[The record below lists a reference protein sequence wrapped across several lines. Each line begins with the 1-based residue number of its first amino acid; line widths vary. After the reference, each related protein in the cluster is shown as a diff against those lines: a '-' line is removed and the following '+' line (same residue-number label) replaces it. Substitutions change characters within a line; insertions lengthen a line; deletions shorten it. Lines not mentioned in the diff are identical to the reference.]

1 MNEPHGSA
9 DAAARGWRSEILRE
23 FTPGVTRL
31 TVVDDPDGLLG
42 EPGIVEAL
50 RARGFE
56 VVSLNDRI
64 AFRFFYESRYR
75 SRRDRGAV
83 ADVVA
88 VLTTGE
94 AHERAVPYDVWRAGR
109 RLSLSLGALFPK
121 LSWPVVN
128 ALDRSDL
135 DALHAAQ
142 TQEPPAE
149 PLGESATRKFVLRH
163 VFGIAPETIRQA
175 SDLLDT
181 LLRLHYRR
189 RRLPRD
195 LERHLV
201 EALQRKPAFGP
212 WPLARLIPD
221 RDAFFAFLQ
230 ERWPIFLDRLTAG
243 ADAVRETPPAYAR
256 AFSGPAELPFDHPDV
271 RVYVDNL
278 FLEGT
283 LRPVAHPRGRE
294 VAEPWARAGVAIDPR
309 ADRRRRLDGLLK
321 SVEASLPGDGARHYD
336 WLDFAPR
343 WAQVNALVFDP
354 DADPAGE
361 DARARHAR
369 IRDRIDERFT
379 AWLRRRFEA
388 LHNLPPSMPVM
399 IHHVP
404 RALARHV
411 HESADGKVALVVM
424 DGLAFDQWV
433 AVRAAL
439 AEQRPGLR
447 FREDSLFAWIP
458 TLTTVS
464 RQACFTGR
472 LPRYFPA
479 SIDSTAREPAAWRR
493 FWGDEGLDAA
503 RVVYAKNLRE
513 PSDVETVAELVS
525 RPRVRVAGL
534 VVDAVD
540 RIMHGMKLGSAG
552 MHNQVRQWTRGGALV
567 RLLDILFDRG
577 FEVFLTSDHGNV
589 ETTGCGA
596 PREGSVA
603 DLPGRRVRVFSD
615 PALRARVAKRF
626 PGALAWPATGLPED
640 YLALLAPARRS
651 FVRESERPVA
661 HGGVTLEEVVV
672 PFVAIER
679 SGLTS
684 VAASAGPQDA
694 APPAPRRGAQAGPV
708 SASRSAESTGGA
720 VEREQPA
727 ARPSGR
733 IAEPVAPPASV
744 VPVSARGR
752 PVAVDAP
759 AGPENAAPAVEDGR
773 T

>member
-1 MNEPHGSA
+1 MNGPEGST
-9 DAAARGWRSEILRE
+9 DTAAAGWRDEILRE
-23 FTPGVTRL
+23 FTPGVARL
-31 TVVDDPDGLLG
+31 TVVDDPDGLLA
-42 EPGIVEAL
+42 EPGIVEEL

-56 VVSLNDRI
+56 VVSLDDRV

-75 SRRDRGAV
+75 SRRDRSDLP
-83 ADVVA
+83 DVVA
-88 VLTTGE
+88 VFTTGE
-94 AHERAVPYDVWRAGR
+94 TQEHAVPYDVWRAGR
-109 RLSLSLGALFPK
+109 KLSFSLGALFPR
-121 LSWPVVN
+121 LNWPVVN
-128 ALDRSDL
+128 GLDRSDF

-142 TQEPPAE
+142 TQEPPKR
-149 PLGESATRKFVLRH
+149 PLGESRTRRFVLRH
-163 VFGIAPETIRQA
+163 VFGIAPETIGQA
-175 SDLLDT
+175 SDLLRI

-189 RRLPRD
+189 LRLPCH

-201 EALQRKPAFGP
+201 GMLRRKPLFKP
-212 WPLARLIPD
+212 WPLAQIVPD

-230 ERWPIFLDRLTAG
+230 ERWPIFLDRLTSG
-243 ADAVRETPPAYAR
+243 AAAVRETPPGYAP

-271 RVYVDNL
+271 RVYIDNL
-278 FLEGT
+278 FLEGA
-283 LRPVAHPRGRE
+283 LRPVAHRRGRE
-294 VAEPWARAGVAIDPR
+294 IAEPWARAGVAIHPR
-309 ADRRRRLDGLLK
+309 ADRRRRLDGLLE
-321 SVEASLPGDGARHYD
+321 SVEASLPGDQARHYD

-343 WAQVNALVFDP
+343 WAQVNALVFDA

-361 DARARHAR
+361 DARARYER
-369 IRDRIDERFT
+369 IRDCIDERFT

-388 LHNLPPSMPVM
+388 LHNLPPSTPVM

-404 RALARHV
+404 RALARRV
-411 HESADGKVALVVM
+411 HESADCKVALVVM

-464 RQACFTGR
+464 RQACFAGR
-472 LPRYFPA
+472 LPRYFPT
-479 SIDSTAREPAAWRR
+479 SIDSTGREPAAWKR
-493 FWGDEGLDAA
+493 FWGDEGLEAA

-513 PSDVETVAELVS
+513 SSDLEAVDELVS

-552 MHNQVRQWTRGGALV
+552 MHNQVRQWTRGGMLAS
-567 RLLDILFDRG
+567 LLDTLFDLG

-596 PREGSVA
+596 PKEGSVA

-615 PALRARVAKRF
+615 PGLRARVAKRF
-626 PGALAWPATGLPED
+626 PGTLEWPASGLPES
-640 YLALLAPARRS
+640 YLALIAPARRS

-679 SGLTS
+679 PGSTS
-684 VAASAGPQDA
+684 VAASD
-694 APPAPRRGAQAGPV
+694 
-708 SASRSAESTGGA
+708 
-720 VEREQPA
+720 
-727 ARPSGR
+727 
-733 IAEPVAPPASV
+733 
-744 VPVSARGR
+744 
-752 PVAVDAP
+752 
-759 AGPENAAPAVEDGR
+759 GPEEVVEPSLEVGR
-773 T
+773 K

>member
-1 MNEPHGSA
+1 MNEPLGSTGT
-9 DAAARGWRSEILRE
+9 AARGWRGEILRE
-23 FTPGVTRL
+23 FTPGVARL
-31 TVVDDPDGLLG
+31 TVVDDPDGLLAETG
-42 EPGIVEAL
+42 MVEAL

-56 VVSLNDRI
+56 VIPLNDRI

-75 SRRDRGAV
+75 SRRDRGDL

-88 VLTTGE
+88 VVT
-94 AHERAVPYDVWRAGR
+94 AAPHEHVVPYDMWRASR
-109 RLSLSLGALFPK
+109 RLSFSLDGLFPR
-121 LSWPVVN
+121 LSWGVVQGM
-128 ALDRSDL
+128 DPSDL

-142 TQEPPAE
+142 AQEPPKRR
-149 PLGESATRKFVLRH
+149 LGLSGTRRFALRH
-163 VFGIAPETIRQA
+163 VFGIAPETIKQA
-175 SDLLDT
+175 SDLLRV

-189 RRLPRD
+189 LRLPWP

-201 EALQRKPAFGP
+201 GALRRKPAFRP
-212 WPLARLIPD
+212 WPLAQIVPD

-230 ERWPIFLDRLTAG
+230 ERWPLFLDRLTSG
-243 ADAVRETPPAYAR
+243 APAVRETPPGYAS

-278 FLEGT
+278 FLEGA
-283 LRPVAHPRGRE
+283 LRPTPHPRGRE
-294 VAEPWARAGVAIDPR
+294 VAEPWARAGVAVDPR
-309 ADRRRRLDGLLK
+309 ADRRRRLDRLLK
-321 SVEASLPGDGARHYD
+321 SVEGSLPGDGARHHD
-336 WLDFAPR
+336 WLAFAPR

-354 DADPAGE
+354 DATAAGE
-361 DARARHAR
+361 NPRAQYER

-379 AWLRRRFEA
+379 AWVRRRFEA
-388 LHNLPPSMPVM
+388 LHNLPPSTPVM

-404 RALARHV
+404 RSLARRV
-411 HESADGKVALVVM
+411 HESADRKVALVVM
-424 DGLAFDQWV
+424 DGLALDQWV
-433 AVRAAL
+433 AVRAVL

-464 RQACFTGR
+464 RQACFAGR
-472 LPRYFPA
+472 LPRYFPT
-479 SIDSTAREPAAWRR
+479 SIDSTGREPAAWKR

-513 PSDVETVAELVS
+513 SSDLETVVEFAS

-552 MHNQVRQWTRGGALV
+552 MHNQVRQWTRGGMLAS
-567 RLLDILFDRG
+567 LLDTLFDQG

-589 ETTGCGA
+589 ETTGCGK
-596 PREGSVA
+596 PQEGSVV

-615 PALRARVAKRF
+615 PGLRARVAKRF
-626 PGALAWPATGLPED
+626 PGALEWPASGLPED

-672 PFVAIER
+672 PFVEIER
-679 SGLTS
+679 SGSTAA
-684 VAASAGPQDA
+684 VASAGP
-694 APPAPRRGAQAGPV
+694 
-708 SASRSAESTGGA
+708 
-720 VEREQPA
+720 ERA
-727 ARPSGR
+727 
-733 IAEPVAPPASV
+733 VAPS
-744 VPVSARGR
+744 
-752 PVAVDAP
+752 
-759 AGPENAAPAVEDGR
+759 VEDR
-773 T
+773 RK

>member
-1 MNEPHGSA
+1 MAGA
-9 DAAARGWRSEILRE
+9 GWRGEILRE
-23 FTPGVTRL
+23 FTPGVARL
-31 TVVDDPDGLLG
+31 TIVDDPDGLFA
-42 EPGIVEAL
+42 EAAIIEAL

-56 VVSLNDRI
+56 VVPVADRV
-64 AFRFFYESRYR
+64 AFRYFYESRYR
-75 SRRDRGAV
+75 SRRDRGEL

-88 VLTTGE
+88 VFT
-94 AHERAVPYDVWRAGR
+94 AARHEHVVPYDWLRAGR
-109 RLSLSLGALFPK
+109 RLSFSLDDLFPK
-121 LSWPVVN
+121 LSWGVVEGMN
-128 ALDRSDL
+128 PSDL
-135 DALHAAQ
+135 DALYAAQ
-142 TQEPPAE
+142 AQEPPKR
-149 PLGESATRKFVLRH
+149 PLDPFRTRKFVLRH
-163 VFGIAPETIRQA
+163 VFGITPETIRRA
-175 SDLLDT
+175 SDLLGV
-181 LLRLHYRR
+181 LLCLHYRR

-195 LERHLV
+195 LERHFV

-212 WPLARLIPD
+212 WPLARLVPD

-243 ADAVRETPPAYAR
+243 AGAVRETPPAYAR

-278 FLEGT
+278 FLEGA

-321 SVEASLPGDGARHYD
+321 SVETSLPGDGARHYD

-354 DADPAGE
+354 DADAAGE
-361 DARARHAR
+361 DARARYGR

-379 AWLRRRFEA
+379 AWLRWRFEA

-404 RALARHV
+404 RALARRA
-411 HESADGKVALVVM
+411 HESADGKVALIVM

-433 AVRAAL
+433 AVHAAL

-464 RQACFTGR
+464 RQACFAGR
-472 LPRYFPA
+472 PPRYFPT
-479 SIDSTAREPAAWRR
+479 SIDSTGREPAAWKR
-493 FWGDEGLDAA
+493 FWGDEELDAA

-552 MHNQVRQWTRGGALV
+552 MHNQVRQWMRGGALAS
-567 RLLDILFDRG
+567 LLDILFDRG

-626 PGALAWPATGLPED
+626 PGALEWPASGLPEN

-679 SGLTS
+679 SGPTS
-684 VAASAGPQDA
+684 VVVAADPEEA
-694 APPAPRRGAQAGPV
+694 AP
-708 SASRSAESTGGA
+708 
-720 VEREQPA
+720 
-727 ARPSGR
+727 
-733 IAEPVAPPASV
+733 SV
-744 VPVSARGR
+744 K
-752 PVAVDAP
+752 
-759 AGPENAAPAVEDGR
+759 DGR
-773 T
+773 K

>member
-1 MNEPHGSA
+1 MNEPYASTGTA
-9 DAAARGWRSEILRE
+9 GAGWRGEILRE
-23 FTPGVTRL
+23 FTPGVARL
-31 TVVDDPDGLLG
+31 TVVDDPDGLLAEAG
-42 EPGIVEAL
+42 VVDAL

-56 VVSLNDRI
+56 VVPVADRV
-64 AFRFFYESRYR
+64 AFRYFYESRYR
-75 SRRDRGAV
+75 SRRDPGEL

-88 VLTTGE
+88 VFT
-94 AHERAVPYDVWRAGR
+94 AARHEHVVPYDLLQASR
-109 RLSLSLGALFPK
+109 RLSFSLADLFPK
-121 LSWPVVN
+121 LSWGVVEGMN
-128 ALDRSDL
+128 PSDL

-142 TQEPPAE
+142 AQEPPKR
-149 PLGESATRKFVLRH
+149 PLDQFRTRKFALRH
-163 VFGIAPETIRQA
+163 VFGIAPETIKQP
-175 SDLLDT
+175 SDLLGL

-189 RRLPRD
+189 LRLTWD
-195 LERHLV
+195 MERHLV
-201 EALQRKPAFGP
+201 RALQQKPVFRP
-212 WPLARLIPD
+212 WPLAQIVPD
-221 RDAFFAFLQ
+221 PDAFFAFLQ
-230 ERWPIFLDRLTAG
+230 ERWPIFLDRLTYGPA
-243 ADAVRETPPAYAR
+243 AVREMRPGWAP

-278 FLEGT
+278 FLEGA
-283 LRPVAHPRGRE
+283 LRPAAHRRGRE
-294 VAEPWARAGVAIDPR
+294 IAEPGARAGVAIDPR
-309 ADRRRRLDGLLK
+309 ADRRRRLDGLLE
-321 SVEASLPGDGARHYD
+321 SVEASLPGDQARHYD

-343 WAQVNALVFDP
+343 WAQVNALVFDA

-361 DARARHAR
+361 DARARYER
-369 IRDRIDERFT
+369 IRDCIDERFT

-388 LHNLPPSMPVM
+388 LHNLPPSTPVM

-404 RALARHV
+404 RALARRV
-411 HESADGKVALVVM
+411 HESVDSKVALVVM

-464 RQACFTGR
+464 RQACFAGR
-472 LPRYFPA
+472 LPRYFPT
-479 SIDSTAREPAAWRR
+479 SIDSTAREPAAWKR

-513 PSDVETVAELVS
+513 SWDLETVVELVS

-552 MHNQVRQWTRGGALV
+552 MHNQVRQWTRGGVLAS
-567 RLLDILFDRG
+567 LLDTLFDRG

-596 PREGSVA
+596 PQEGSVA

-615 PALRARVAKRF
+615 PGLRARVAKRF
-626 PGALAWPATGLPED
+626 PGALEWPASGLPES

-672 PFVAIER
+672 PFVAIAR
-679 SGLTS
+679 SGSTT
-684 VAASAGPQDA
+684 VAASAGP
-694 APPAPRRGAQAGPV
+694 
-708 SASRSAESTGGA
+708 EEA
-720 VEREQPA
+720 VE
-727 ARPSGR
+727 PSVEIGR
-733 IAEPVAPPASV
+733 K
-744 VPVSARGR
+744 
-752 PVAVDAP
+752 
-759 AGPENAAPAVEDGR
+759 
-773 T
+773 